1 MAKPTKPIVA
11 KTTSSKAVKP
21 VAKTVKKVEKKPVVK
36 KVTAAKKE
44 SAKPV
49 PAKVSVRK
57 PSTRPTA
64 KKAVP
69 AKAAQKKV
77 VPSKPVAKP
86 VVKKAAATK
95 QVAKISATAKPSH
108 KPMVKKAVTAK
119 PVAKPLVKKVVTAK
133 PVAKP
138 LVKKVVTAK
147 PVAKPLVKKVVT
159 AKPVAKPLV
168 KKVVVTKPVAKPEVK
183 KAGVAKPVVKPAEK
197 KAVISK
203 PVEKPVGKKVAVV
216 KPAEKTKK
224 GPVAP
229 AGKKVGAAPR
239 EEPPQDP
246 SDVTIEKKLI
256 ALYSLQQIDSQVDK
270 IRIIRGELPLE
281 VQDLEDEIAGLE
293 TRIENYLQENGA
305 LEKSVTEKKISIK
318 DSQALIKKYEEQQM
332 NVRNNREYDSLT
344 KEIEIQSLEIQ
355 LSEKRIREFQQ
366 ALEAKTEEI
375 NRFQSILSDRKN
387 DLDIKKNELDDIVAE
402 TEKEE
407 NELIRNSEINRKYI
421 EERLITA
428 YTRIRKNARNGL
440 AVVQIERDACGG
452 CFNKIPPQHQLDIR
466 MHKKI
471 IVCEYC
477 GRILV
482 DDGIVNLVN

>member
-1 MAKPTKPIVA
+1 M
-11 KTTSSKAVKP
+11 S
-21 VAKTVKKVEKKPVVK
+21 E
-36 KVTAAKKE
+36 
-44 SAKPV
+44 
-49 PAKVSVRK
+49 
-57 PSTRPTA
+57 
-64 KKAVP
+64 
-69 AKAAQKKV
+69 
-77 VPSKPVAKP
+77 
-86 VVKKAAATK
+86 
-95 QVAKISATAKPSH
+95 
-108 KPMVKKAVTAK
+108 
-119 PVAKPLVKKVVTAK
+119 
-133 PVAKP
+133 
-138 LVKKVVTAK
+138 
-147 PVAKPLVKKVVT
+147 
-159 AKPVAKPLV
+159 
-168 KKVVVTKPVAKPEVK
+168 
-183 KAGVAKPVVKPAEK
+183 
-197 KAVISK
+197 
-203 PVEKPVGKKVAVV
+203 
-216 KPAEKTKK
+216 
-224 GPVAP
+224 
-229 AGKKVGAAPR
+229 
-239 EEPPQDP
+239 
-246 SDVTIEKKLI
+246 VTIEKKLI
-256 ALYSLQQIDSQVDK
+256 ALYSLQQLDSQVDK

-293 TRIENYLQENGA
+293 TRIENYLQENSV
-305 LEKSVTEKKISIK
+305 LEKSVSEKKIAIK

-375 NRFQSILSDRKN
+375 NQFQSVLADRKN
-387 DLDIKKNELDDIVAE
+387 DLEIKKNELDDIIAE

-407 NELIRNSEINRKYI
+407 NELIRNSELNRKFI

-482 DDGIVNLVN
+482 DDGIVNTFH